1 MEATINQ
8 EYVLHEK
15 RVKELSRQA
24 FARAHKNATVVDL
37 EEQLPESAEIGTLYI
52 VRKPVNYVGSDAL
65 FEFEES
71 GWRFIRCGDLPE
83 DCTYKGEVACMGDL
97 PDNPSVGDFYSVKN
111 LDGKVKT
118 VYFAHGWKA
127 LGREV

>member
-37 EEQLPESAEIGTLYI
+37 EEQ
-52 VRKPVNYVGSDAL
+52 
-65 FEFEES
+65 
-71 GWRFIRCGDLPE
+71 LPE

-118 VYFAHGWKA
+118 VYFAHGWKE

>member
-71 GWRFIRCGDLPE
+71 GWRFIRCGRRAKAPGHGSRSLE
-83 DCTYKGEVACMGDL
+83 
-97 PDNPSVGDFYSVKN
+97 
-111 LDGKVKT
+111 GKP
-118 VYFAHGWKA
+118 
-127 LGREV
+127 

>member
-71 GWRFIRCGDLPE
+71 GWRFTGGLYI
-83 DCTYKGEVACMGDL
+83 
-97 PDNPSVGDFYSVKN
+97 
-111 LDGKVKT
+111 
-118 VYFAHGWKA
+118 
-127 LGREV
+127 

>member
-71 GWRFIRCGDLPE
+71 GWRFIHVAIYRRIVHI
-83 DCTYKGEVACMGDL
+83 KGRLLAWATFLIIQV
-97 PDNPSVGDFYSVKN
+97 
-111 LDGKVKT
+111 
-118 VYFAHGWKA
+118 
-127 LGREV
+127 